1 MLSKAFSGKQQGPT
15 VEVIDPVRYVS
26 NRSSGKMGYAIAE
39 ALRDKGAIVTLISG
53 PTHLSLPEGIN
64 VVKLRVQMFQAVTE
78 RFAKQDIVIKSAA
91 VSDYTPMDILE
102 HKLKNKKEDYLFNL
116 SVQRIF

>member
-1 MLSKAFSGKQQGPT
+1 MLSKALFWKRALVTAGPT

-64 VVKLRVQMFQAVTE
+64 VVKVESADDMFQAVTE
-78 RFAKQDIVIKSAA
+78 RFAKQDIVIKAAA

-102 HKLKNKKEDYLFNL
+102 HKLKTRR
-116 SVQRIF
+116 RIICSI